1 MKVAP
6 EKRKN
11 CGIFNP
17 LRDAKGRKKVL
28 GG

>member
-6 EKRKN
+6 EKRMS

-17 LRDAKGRKKVL
+17 PRRVKARKKVL
-28 GG
+28 KG